1 MDSFFYAGEAL
12 LWKNLRW
19 TFVCSFYYGSIYIKK
34 GLPGGSD
41 GKASASNVEDPGSIA
56 GLGRSS
62 EEGNGNPLQYPCLE
76 NPMDGGAWQA
86 TVCGVTKSRTR
97 LSDFK
102 CKCNT

>member
-41 GKASASNVEDPGSIA
+41 GKAEIPEQIKA
-56 GLGRSS
+56 GFFWLKHTAHLKSH
-62 EEGNGNPLQYPCLE
+62 
-76 NPMDGGAWQA
+76 AW
-86 TVCGVTKSRTR
+86 
-97 LSDFK
+97 
-102 CKCNT
+102 

>member
-41 GKASASNVEDPGSIA
+41 DKASASNVEDPGSIP
-56 GLGRSS
+56 GSGRGSGV
-62 EEGNGNPLQYPCLE
+62 ENGNPPKYSYLE
-76 NPMDGGAWQA
+76 NSMDKGAWQS
-86 TVCGVTKSRTR
+86 TVHGAAMSRTQ
-97 LSDFK
+97 LSD
-102 CKCNT
+102 